1 MDTIKAR
8 LGESSTYVGVAL
20 IAQGLNEMFKVNEL
34 AVVAQVAPQIGE
46 AVATNN
52 WPNALMIGI
61 GAAMALF
68 NQSKFRK

>member
-1 MDTIKAR
+1 
-8 LGESSTYVGVAL
+8 
-20 IAQGLNEMFKVNEL
+20 VNEL